1 MKTMVEEEVLLV
13 ALDNDDGGVVVVVEL
28 GIDHD
33 HLDCHGVVA
42 VETVLTYYYYYLD
55 PFLLLEMMG
64 CVDEPLLPKM
74 NWVGAAAAD
83 DVEVVVD
90 VLI

>member
-1 MKTMVEEEVLLV
+1 MVEEEVLLV

-33 HLDCHGVVA
+33 HQDCHGVVA
-42 VETVLTYYYYYLD
+42 EETVLPYYYYYLD

-74 NWVGAAAAD
+74 NWVGAAAD